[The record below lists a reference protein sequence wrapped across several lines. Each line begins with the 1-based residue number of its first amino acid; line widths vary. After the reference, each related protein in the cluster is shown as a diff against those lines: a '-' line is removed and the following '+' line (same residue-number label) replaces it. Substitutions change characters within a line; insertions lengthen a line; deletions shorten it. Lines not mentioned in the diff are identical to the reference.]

1 MRRPTLI
8 LLIFPFNSI
17 NLLNLHQAK
26 VLDGK
31 SPFQV
36 LDSEFTDDNRK
47 KCAEAAKPLLQA
59 VEVLSTF
66 ASSPEFAS
74 VPAKISDKVRTSYS
88 KQNMARRHDVILA

>member
-1 MRRPTLI
+1 
-8 LLIFPFNSI
+8 
-17 NLLNLHQAK
+17 
-26 VLDGK
+26 V
-31 SPFQV
+31 QV

-74 VPAKISDKVRTSYS
+74 VPAKISDKVNDR
-88 KQNMARRHDVILA
+88 N